1 MKIVSACLIGVACR
15 YDGKSFPSDY
25 AIELAKKGLAIPVC
39 PEQLGGLPTPRN
51 SAEIVEGRVKDKNG
65 KDYTQ
70 AFELGAKEA
79 LKIAELMNVDEAIL
93 KSNSPSCGCGRIYD
107 GTFSG
112 KLKEGNGIFTQLLLD
127 KGIKVRSE

>member
-15 YDGKSFPSDY
+15 YDGKSFPSEE
-25 AIELAKKGLAIPVC
+25 AIELAKKGLAIPLC
-39 PEQLGGLPTPRN
+39 PEQLGGLPTPRE
-51 SAEIVEGRVKDKNG
+51 SAEIAEGRVKDKNG

-112 KLKEGNGIFTQLLLD
+112 KFKEGNGIFAQLLLD
-127 KGIKVRSE
+127 KGIKIRSV